1 MACRFRCRLDR
12 GPQTLA
18 VPGTCHLRRGG
29 QLLSPLRNGRVHK
42 RRMLRHPDSG
52 TLQQLIF
59 CREYGLQQPPPLPS
73 LISHSIAGHPVNWL
87 EVVSRE
93 KIPLVVS
100 FDGNK
105 CYICTRI
112 QIKTRLMKLKVVLM
126 EEAAAFIAGQS
137 VKAQQKI
144 YYNIFKVE
152 EGIREAE
159 IFKKLENTDIWE
171 FRTLYNGIC
180 YRLFSFWDTDTDTM
194 VVATHGIVKKT
205 MKTPVKEIAKA
216 EEIRKEYFRR
226 KKR

>member
-1 MACRFRCRLDR
+1 
-12 GPQTLA
+12 
-18 VPGTCHLRRGG
+18 
-29 QLLSPLRNGRVHK
+29 
-42 RRMLRHPDSG
+42 
-52 TLQQLIF
+52 
-59 CREYGLQQPPPLPS
+59 
-73 LISHSIAGHPVNWL
+73 
-87 EVVSRE
+87 
-93 KIPLVVS
+93 
-100 FDGNK
+100 
-105 CYICTRI
+105 
-112 QIKTRLMKLKVVLM
+112 MKLKVVLM

-137 VKAQQKI
+137 VKVQQKI

-159 IFKKLENTDIWE
+159 IFKKLENTHIWE

-216 EEIRKEYFRR
+216 QEIRKEYFRR

>member
-1 MACRFRCRLDR
+1 
-12 GPQTLA
+12 
-18 VPGTCHLRRGG
+18 
-29 QLLSPLRNGRVHK
+29 
-42 RRMLRHPDSG
+42 
-52 TLQQLIF
+52 
-59 CREYGLQQPPPLPS
+59 
-73 LISHSIAGHPVNWL
+73 
-87 EVVSRE
+87 
-93 KIPLVVS
+93 
-100 FDGNK
+100 
-105 CYICTRI
+105 
-112 QIKTRLMKLKVVLM
+112 MKLKVVLM
-126 EEAAAFIAGQS
+126 QEAAAFIAGQS
-137 VKAQQKI
+137 VKVQQKI